1 MTRLL
6 TALPLVFAAGCSDD
20 PPKAP
25 AGTEVTANGA
35 ISAPAPTVTA
45 STLPAASGP
54 GTAFGLTTKQ
64 IEDADLVDTAGQD
77 LGDVHRVETDAS
89 GNIDA
94 VIVEIAD
101 TDPDR
106 FVRLPLTRLTAV
118 ADGDDWNLRAA
129 TSRAELIALPQ
140 VERQAKP

>member
-1 MTRLL
+1 MPRLL
-6 TALPLVFAAGCSDD
+6 IALPLVLTACSDD
-20 PPKAP
+20 TPKAP

-35 ISAPAPTVTA
+35 ISAPAPELTPK
-45 STLPAASGP
+45 TLPSASGP

-64 IEDADLVDTAGQD
+64 IEDADLVDAGGKD

-94 VIVEIAD
+94 VVVEIDD

-106 FVRLPLTRLTAV
+106 FVRLPLARLTAV
-118 ADGDDWNLRAA
+118 ADGDDWDLRAL

-140 VERQAKP
+140 VER

>member
-1 MTRLL
+1 MIRTL
-6 TALPLVFAAGCSDD
+6 TSLPFVLVVACSDD

-45 STLPAASGP
+45 SNLPSASGP

-64 IEDADLVDTAGQD
+64 IEDADLIDVTGKD
-77 LGDVHRVETDAS
+77 LGDIHRVETDAS

-101 TDPDR
+101 TDPNR

-129 TSRAELIALPQ
+129 TSRVELIALPQ
-140 VERQAKP
+140 VER

>member
-6 TALPLVFAAGCSDD
+6 TALPLVLAAACSDD
-20 PPKAP
+20 PPRAP

-35 ISAPAPTVTA
+35 ISAPAPTVSATR
-45 STLPAASGP
+45 LPSASGP
-54 GTAFGLTTKQ
+54 GTAFGLTTGQ
-64 IEDADLVDTAGQD
+64 IEDAGLVDVAGNR
-77 LGDVHRVETDAS
+77 LGDIHRVETDAS

-118 ADGDDWNLRAA
+118 ADGDEWNLRAV
-129 TSRAELIALPQ
+129 TSRAELIGLPQ
-140 VERQAKP
+140 VER

>member
-1 MTRLL
+1 MTRFL
-6 TALPLVFAAGCSDD
+6 TALPLVLIAACSDD
-20 PPKAP
+20 PPQAP
-25 AGTEVTANGA
+25 AGTEVTTNGA

-45 STLPAASGP
+45 SNLPSASGP

-64 IEDADLVDTAGQD
+64 IEDADLVDVTGKD
-77 LGDVHRVETDAS
+77 LGDIHRVETDAS

-118 ADGDDWNLRAA
+118 ADGDSWNLRAA
-129 TSRAELIALPQ
+129 TSRAELIGLPQ
-140 VERQAKP
+140 VER

>member
-1 MTRLL
+1 MCIR
-6 TALPLVFAAGCSDD
+6 D
-20 PPKAP
+20 
-25 AGTEVTANGA
+25 
-35 ISAPAPTVTA
+35 
-45 STLPAASGP
+45 
-54 GTAFGLTTKQ
+54 
-64 IEDADLVDTAGQD
+64 
-77 LGDVHRVETDAS
+77 RVETDAS

-106 FVRLPLTRLTAV
+106 FVRLPLTRLTAI

-140 VERQAKP
+140 VER

>member
-1 MTRLL
+1 MSRLL
-6 TALPLVFAAGCSDD
+6 AVLPLLFVVACSND
-20 PPKAP
+20 PPAPP

-45 STLPAASGP
+45 SNLPSASGP
-54 GTAFGLTTKQ
+54 GTAFGLTTRQ
-64 IEDADLVDTAGQD
+64 IEDADLVDVAGKD
-77 LGDVHRVETDAS
+77 LGDIHRVETDAS

-106 FVRLPLTRLTAV
+106 FVRMPLTRLTAV

-140 VERQAKP
+140 VER

>member
-1 MTRLL
+1 M
-6 TALPLVFAAGCSDD
+6 
-20 PPKAP
+20 
-25 AGTEVTANGA
+25 
-35 ISAPAPTVTA
+35 TA
-45 STLPAASGP
+45 SNLPSASGP

-64 IEDADLVDTAGQD
+64 IEDADLVDVSGKD
-77 LGDVHRVETDAS
+77 LGDIHRVETDAS

-140 VERQAKP
+140 VER

>member
-6 TALPLVFAAGCSDD
+6 IALPLVLAACSDD

-35 ISAPAPTVTA
+35 VAAPV
-45 STLPAASGP
+45 PAITPAAVPSASGP

-64 IEDADLVDTAGQD
+64 IEDADLVDAGGVD
-77 LGDVHRVETDAS
+77 LGDIHRVETDAS

-94 VIVEIAD
+94 VIVEIDD

-106 FVRLPLTRLTAV
+106 FVRLPLARLTAV
-118 ADGDDWNLRAA
+118 ADGDDWDLRAA

-140 VERQAKP
+140 VER

>member
-1 MTRLL
+1 MPRSL
-6 TALPLVFAAGCSDD
+6 AVLPFLFAAACSDD
-20 PPKAP
+20 PPAAP
-25 AGTEVTANGA
+25 AGAEVTANGA

-45 STLPAASGP
+45 SNLPSASGP

-64 IEDADLVDTAGQD
+64 IEDADLVDVSGKD
-77 LGDVHRVETDAS
+77 LGDIHRVETDAS

-140 VERQAKP
+140 VER

>member
-6 TALPLVFAAGCSDD
+6 TALPLVLVAACSDD

-35 ISAPAPTVTA
+35 IAAPAPTVTA
-45 STLPAASGP
+45 TNLPSASGP

-64 IEDADLVDTAGQD
+64 IENADLVDVAGKD
-77 LGDVHRVETDAS
+77 LGDIHRVETDAS

-106 FVRLPLTRLTAV
+106 FVRLPLTRLTAI
-118 ADGDDWNLRAA
+118 ADGDDWNLRAV

-140 VERQAKP
+140 VER

>member
-1 MTRLL
+1 MIRLF
-6 TALPLVFAAGCSDD
+6 TVLPLALAAACSDD

-25 AGTEVTANGA
+25 AGTEVTPNGA
-35 ISAPAPTVTA
+35 IAAPAPTVTA
-45 STLPAASGP
+45 ANLPSASGP

-64 IEDADLVDTAGQD
+64 IEDADLVDVTGKD
-77 LGDVHRVETDAS
+77 LGDIHRVETDAS

-94 VIVEIAD
+94 VIVEID
-101 TDPDR
+101 GTDPER
-106 FVRLPLTRLTAV
+106 FVWLPLTRLTAV

-140 VERQAKP
+140 VER

>member
-6 TALPLVFAAGCSDD
+6 TALPLVLVAACSDN
-20 PPKAP
+20 PSKPP

-35 ISAPAPTVTA
+35 ISAPAPTLTA
-45 STLPAASGP
+45 SNLSPASGP

-64 IEDADLVDTAGQD
+64 IEDAGLVDVTGKH

-106 FVRLPLTRLTAV
+106 FIRLPLTRLTAV

-129 TSRAELIALPQ
+129 TSRAELIELPQ
-140 VERQAKP
+140 VER

>member
-1 MTRLL
+1 MIRSL
-6 TALPLVFAAGCSDD
+6 TALPLVLVAACSDD
-20 PPKAP
+20 QPKAP

-45 STLPAASGP
+45 SNLPSASGP
-54 GTAFGLTTKQ
+54 GTAFGLTMKQ
-64 IEDADLVDTAGQD
+64 IEGADLVDVSGKD
-77 LGDVHRVETDAS
+77 LGDIHRVETDAS

-106 FVRLPLTRLTAV
+106 FVRLPLTRLTAI
-118 ADGDDWNLRAA
+118 ADGDGWNLRGA

-140 VERQAKP
+140 VER

>member
-1 MTRLL
+1 MPRLL
-6 TALPLVFAAGCSDD
+6 AALPLLFAVACSDD

-45 STLPAASGP
+45 SNLPSASGP
-54 GTAFGLTTKQ
+54 GTAFGLTTNQ
-64 IEDADLVDTAGQD
+64 IENADLVDVTGKD
-77 LGDVHRVETDAS
+77 LGDIHRVETDAS

-94 VIVEIAD
+94 VIIEIAD

-106 FVRLPLTRLTAV
+106 FVRLPLTRFTAV

-140 VERQAKP
+140 VER

>member
-1 MTRLL
+1 MSRLL
-6 TALPLVFAAGCSDD
+6 AVLPLLFVAACSND
-20 PPKAP
+20 PPAPP

-35 ISAPAPTVTA
+35 ISAPAPTVMA
-45 STLPAASGP
+45 SNLPSASGP
-54 GTAFGLTTKQ
+54 GTAFGLTTRQ
-64 IEDADLVDTAGQD
+64 IEDADLVDVAGKD
-77 LGDVHRVETDAS
+77 LGDIHRVETDAS

-106 FVRLPLTRLTAV
+106 FVRMPLTRLTAV

-140 VERQAKP
+140 VER

>member
-6 TALPLVFAAGCSDD
+6 TALPLVLIAACSDD

-25 AGTEVTANGA
+25 AGTEVTSNGA

-45 STLPAASGP
+45 SNLPSASGP

-64 IEDADLVDTAGQD
+64 IEDADLVDTGGHD
-77 LGDVHRVETDAS
+77 LGDIHRVETDAS
-89 GNIDA
+89 GNIEA
-94 VIVEIAD
+94 VIVEIGD

-106 FVRLPLTRLTAV
+106 FVRLPLTRLTAI

-140 VERQAKP
+140 VER

>member
-1 MTRLL
+1 MPRLL
-6 TALPLVFAAGCSDD
+6 AVVPLALVAACSDK
-20 PPKAP
+20 PPEAP

-35 ISAPAPTVTA
+35 ISAPAPTVAA
-45 STLPAASGP
+45 SNLPKASGP
-54 GTAFGLTTKQ
+54 GTAFGLTTRQ
-64 IEDADLVDTAGQD
+64 IEDADLVDVAGRD
-77 LGDVHRVETDAS
+77 LGDIHRVETDAS

-106 FVRLPLTRLTAV
+106 FVRLPLPRITAV

-140 VERQAKP
+140 VER

>member
-6 TALPLVFAAGCSDD
+6 TALPLVLIAACSDD
-20 PPKAP
+20 PPAPP

-45 STLPAASGP
+45 SNLPSASGP
-54 GTAFGLTTKQ
+54 GTAFGLTTRQ
-64 IEDADLVDTAGQD
+64 IEDAGLVDVTGKD
-77 LGDVHRVETDAS
+77 LGDIHRVETDAS

-94 VIVEIAD
+94 VIVEIDD

-118 ADGDDWNLRAA
+118 ADGDGWNLRAA
-129 TSRAELIALPQ
+129 TSRAELIELPQ
-140 VERQAKP
+140 VER